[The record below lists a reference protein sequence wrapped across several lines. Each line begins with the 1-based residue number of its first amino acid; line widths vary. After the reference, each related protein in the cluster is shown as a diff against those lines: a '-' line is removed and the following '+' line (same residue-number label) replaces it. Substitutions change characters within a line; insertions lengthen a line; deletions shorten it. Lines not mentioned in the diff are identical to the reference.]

1 MKQPTTDLKL
11 LALNRQAFMV
21 SSTATGCAIFLLAS
35 GVSTAQTATTPPP
48 ATSSANAAEP
58 GEPAVEE
65 VVVSGIRAAIESA
78 ITTKQVSQDIVES
91 ISAEDI
97 GKLPD
102 TTIAESLARLPGVTT
117 QRDQYGNATTIS
129 IRGLGPDF
137 NGYLLNGREQ
147 TSTASSRAP
156 DLSVYPAELIASATV
171 YKSGDAALMT
181 AGLAGT
187 IDNRLVDPLAYNG
200 LVAAANYQLT
210 RNNVGVPGL
219 TEGKG
224 KRYSLS
230 FIDQFADRKIG
241 IALGFVH
248 SDSDSNTFDDGSW
261 GCNCAVFSGPSA
273 ANPGTSLGNFS
284 IPFGGGLDFETDV
297 VADRRNGGV
306 AILEFKPTDSF
317 TSEVDYYQARIFT
330 GTKKNTADDGTNG
343 SAVYNGV
350 VNGTTVT
357 SGTFYM
363 NPSPAGGGPGSSG
376 VLETPFV
383 DRSEDIFEAD
393 ELKSIGWRNTLNFN
407 DQWAGT
413 LDINHNSAESV
424 QKDIEVYAQT
434 SVADTLS
441 FTNGGSPVPHLSF
454 GTPSIYTTGGPTGL
468 QIMDKDGWSGTS
480 FTSGP
485 YTGDTVPQDGYD
497 KGPDILDQ
505 LNAVRLDFSYK
516 FGQGDGL
523 RSMFSTL
530 QFGANYTDRSKQFL
544 TDEGVIINSGA
555 NPYAPIA
562 YPPNSYI
569 ATNVGGTGLDL
580 LQFDPQAGLF
590 PGAVVLPKY
599 NSDILAKTWTVH
611 EDVSTLY
618 GKLDIDTHL
627 GWLPVRGN
635 VGGQFVHT
643 QQSSQGYVANDST
656 NVTLT
661 NPAVTLSEKG
671 VSYNDFL
678 PSINLTGDFGK
689 GNLLRFASAIE
700 IARPEMDQMRN
711 NLTAS
716 LDTTVGDATYGTI
729 VGSAGN
735 PMLKPFKADAVD
747 LSYEKYFGNRGYLSA
762 AVFYKYLQTYISQT
776 TYYGNYDFTQI
787 ANQLGIVNTI
797 NPGNYMGTNTITV
810 NGQGGNLRG
819 VEFAVSFPFDMLTS
833 WLEGFGVSANY
844 ASTLSSVKIP
854 NTENIAS
861 DQQAIKNS
869 TIPLPGL
876 SHINDKYIVYFERWG
891 FSAFFADNHRSSYIG
906 SVGNVAI
913 GGYPELF
920 TILPQTWTSAQVGY
934 TFLSGPAKGL
944 GLRFEGN
951 NLNKPVYE
959 QTSPTGN
966 TVDKTGATYYFRVD
980 YKFQQ

>member
-48 ATSSANAAEP
+48 ATSSATAAEP

-187 IDNRLVDPLAYNG
+187 IDNRLVDPLAYPG
-200 LVAAANYQLT
+200 MVAATNYQLT

-224 KRYSLS
+224 KRYSFS

-261 GCNCAVFSGPSA
+261 GCSCATFAGTPA
-273 ANPGTSLGNFS
+273 DPGTTLGNFNV
-284 IPFGGGLDFETDV
+284 PFGGGLDFETDV
-297 VADRRNGGV
+297 VDDRRNGGV
-306 AILEFKPTDSF
+306 AIFEFKPTDSF
-317 TSEVDYYQARIFT
+317 SSEVDYYQARIFT
-330 GTKKNTADDGTNG
+330 GTKKNTADDGSNG
-343 SAVYNGV
+343 GSIYNAVV
-350 VNGTTVT
+350 SGTTVE
-357 SGTFYM
+357 SGTWVLA
-363 NPSPAGGGPGSSG
+363 PSPAGGGIGSST

-393 ELKSIGWRNTLNFN
+393 QLKSIGWRNTLQFN

-434 SVADTLS
+434 SQADVLN
-441 FTNGGSPVPHLSF
+441 FTDGGSPVPHLSF
-454 GTPSIYTTGGPTGL
+454 GNPSIYTTGGPTGL
-468 QIMDKDGWSGTS
+468 QIVDKDGWSGTS
-480 FTSGP
+480 YTSGP
-485 YTGDTVPQDGYD
+485 YAGDTVPQDGYD

-516 FGQGDGL
+516 FGQGDALRGL
-523 RSMFSTL
+523 FSTL

-555 NPYAPIA
+555 DPYAAIP
-562 YPPNSYI
+562 YPANSYI
-569 ATNVGGTGLDL
+569 ATNVGGTGLNL

-590 PGAVVLPKY
+590 AGAAVLPKY
-599 NSDILAKTWTVH
+599 NEDILAKTWTVH

-618 GKLDIDTHL
+618 GKLDLDTHL

-635 VGGQFVHT
+635 VGVQIVHT
-643 QQSSQGYVANDST
+643 QQSSAGYVAQDSE
-656 NVTLT
+656 NVTLS
-661 NPAVTLSEKG
+661 NPAVTLSTKG
-671 VSYNDFL
+671 TSYTDLL
-678 PSINLTGDFGK
+678 PSINLIGDFGR

-716 LDTTVGDATYGTI
+716 LDTNAGDATYGTI
-729 VGSAGN
+729 VGSSGN
-735 PMLKPFKADAVD
+735 PLLKPFKADAVD

-787 ANQLGIVNTI
+787 ANQLGIVNTL
-797 NPGNYMGTNTITV
+797 NPGNYMGTNTLTV
-810 NGQGGNLRG
+810 NGAGGNLRG

-861 DQQAIKNS
+861 DQPAVQGS

-876 SHINDKYIVYFERWG
+876 SHINDKYVVYFERWG

-951 NLNKPVYE
+951 NLNKPTYE

>member
-48 ATSSANAAEP
+48 STTSATAAEP

-78 ITTKQVSQDIVES
+78 IATKQVSQDIVES

-187 IDNRLVDPLAYNG
+187 IDNRLVDPLAYPG
-200 LVAAANYQLT
+200 LVAATNYQLT

-224 KRYSLS
+224 KRYSFS

-248 SDSDSNTFDDGSW
+248 SDSDSNTFADGSW
-261 GCNCAVFSGPSA
+261 GCSCQAYAGTPADPGPLL
-273 ANPGTSLGNFS
+273 GTYSV
-284 IPFGGGLDFETDV
+284 PFGGGLDFETDV
-297 VADRRNGGV
+297 VDDRRNGGV
-306 AILEFKPTDSF
+306 AIFEFKPTDSF
-317 TSEVDYYQARIFT
+317 SSEVDYYQARIFT
-330 GTKKNTADDGTNG
+330 GTKKNTADDGSNG
-343 SAVYNGV
+343 SPIYNAVISGN
-350 VNGTTVT
+350 TVE
-357 SGTFYM
+357 SGTFQM
-363 NPSPAGGGPGSSG
+363 LPSPAGGDPGSST
-376 VLETPFV
+376 VMETPFV
-383 DRSEDIFEAD
+383 DRSENLFEAD
-393 ELKSIGWRNTLNFN
+393 QLKSIGWRNTLQFN

-424 QKDIEVYAQT
+424 QKDIEFYAQT
-434 SVADTLS
+434 STADVLN
-441 FTNGGSPVPHLSF
+441 FTNGGAPIPSLSF
-454 GTPSIYTTGGPTGL
+454 GNPGLYTSPTTLSIE
-468 QIMDKDGWSGTS
+468 DKGGWSG
-480 FTSGP
+480 FNYLSGP
-485 YTGDTVPQDGYD
+485 YAGDAVPQDGYD

-505 LNAVRLDFSYK
+505 LNATRLDFSYK
-516 FGQGDGL
+516 FGQGDAL
-523 RSMFSTL
+523 RNMFSTL
-530 QFGANYTDRSKQFL
+530 QFGVNYTDRSKQFL
-544 TDEGVIINSGA
+544 TDEGVIVNSGA
-555 NPYAPIA
+555 DPYTPIP
-562 YPPNSYI
+562 YPSNNYI
-569 ATNVGGTGLDL
+569 ATNVGGTGLNL
-580 LQFDPQAGLF
+580 LQFDPQAGLI
-590 PGAVVLPKY
+590 PGAAVQPKY
-599 NSDILAKTWTVH
+599 NEDILAKTWTVH

-635 VGGQFVHT
+635 VGAQIVHT
-643 QQSSQGYVANDST
+643 QQSSQGYVANDGEG
-656 NVTLT
+656 VTGT
-661 NPAVTLSEKG
+661 NPAVALSTKG
-671 VSYNDFL
+671 TSYTDFL
-678 PSINLTGDFGK
+678 PSINLIGDFGR

-711 NLTAS
+711 NLTAT
-716 LDTTVGDATYGTI
+716 LDTNTGDPTYGTI
-729 VGSAGN
+729 TGSSGN
-735 PMLKPFKADAVD
+735 PLLKPFKADAVD

-762 AVFYKYLQTYISQT
+762 AVFYKYLVSYISQT

-797 NPGNYMGTNTITV
+797 NPGNYMGTNTLTV

-819 VEFAVSFPFDMLTS
+819 VELAVSFPFDMLTS

-861 DQQAIKNS
+861 DQPAIQGS

-876 SHINDKYIVYFERWG
+876 SHINDKYVVYFERWG

-906 SVGNVAI
+906 SVGNLEV

-920 TILPQTWTSAQVGY
+920 TILAQTWTSAQVGY
-934 TFLSGPAKGL
+934 TFQSGPAKGL
-944 GLRFEGN
+944 GFRFEGN
-951 NLNKPVYE
+951 NLNKPIYE

-966 TVDKTGATYYFRVD
+966 NVDKTGATYYFRVD

>member
-35 GVSTAQTATTPPP
+35 GVSTAQTATTPPAA
-48 ATSSANAAEP
+48 ATSANAAEP

-187 IDNRLVDPLAYNG
+187 IDNRLVDPLAYPG
-200 LVAAANYQLT
+200 MVAAANYQLT

-230 FIDQFADRKIG
+230 FIDQFADRKVG

-261 GCNCAVFSGPSA
+261 GCSCQAYAGTPAAPGPLL
-273 ANPGTSLGNFS
+273 GTYSV
-284 IPFGGGLDFETDV
+284 PFGGGLDFETDV
-297 VADRRNGGV
+297 VDDRRNGGV
-306 AILEFKPTDSF
+306 AIFEFKPTDSF
-317 TSEVDYYQARIFT
+317 SSEVDYYQARIFT
-330 GTKKNTADDGTNG
+330 GTKKNTADDGSNG
-343 SAVYNGV
+343 SPIYNAVIS
-350 VNGTTVT
+350 GTTVE
-357 SGTFYM
+357 SGTFQM
-363 NPSPAGGGPGSSG
+363 LPTAAGGGVGSST

-393 ELKSIGWRNTLNFN
+393 QLKSIGWRNTLQFS

-434 SVADTLS
+434 STADVLN
-441 FTNGGSPVPHLSF
+441 FTNGGDPIPHLSF
-454 GTPSIYTTGGPTGL
+454 GNPGLYTSPTSL

-485 YTGDTVPQDGYD
+485 YNGDTVPQDGYD

-516 FGQGDGL
+516 FGQGDAL
-523 RSMFSTL
+523 RNMFSTL
-530 QFGANYTDRSKQFL
+530 QFGGNYTDRSKQFL
-544 TDEGVIINSGA
+544 TNEGVLINSGA
-555 NPYAPIA
+555 DPYTPIP
-562 YPPNSYI
+562 YPSNNYI
-569 ATNVGGTGLDL
+569 ATDVGGTGLNL

-599 NSDILAKTWTVH
+599 NEDILAKTWTVH

-635 VGGQFVHT
+635 VGAQIVRT
-643 QQSSQGYVANDST
+643 VQSSQGYVAQDSE

-661 NPAVTLSEKG
+661 NPAVTLSNKG
-671 VSYNDFL
+671 TSYTDFL
-678 PSINLTGDFGK
+678 PSINLIGDFGR

-716 LDTTVGDATYGTI
+716 LDNTVGDATYGTI
-729 VGSAGN
+729 TGSSGN
-735 PMLKPFKADAVD
+735 PDLKPFKADAVD
-747 LSYEKYFGNRGYLSA
+747 LSYEKYFGNRGYVSA
-762 AVFYKYLQTYISQT
+762 AVFYKYLVSYISQT
-776 TYYGNYDFTQI
+776 TYYGNYDFTSI

-797 NPGNYMGTNTITV
+797 NPGNYMGTNTLTV

-819 VEFAVSFPFDMLTS
+819 VELAVSFPFDMLTS

-861 DQQAIKNS
+861 DQEAIKGS

-876 SHINDKYIVYFERWG
+876 SHINDKYVVYFERWG

-920 TILPQTWTSAQVGY
+920 TILPQTWTSAQFGY